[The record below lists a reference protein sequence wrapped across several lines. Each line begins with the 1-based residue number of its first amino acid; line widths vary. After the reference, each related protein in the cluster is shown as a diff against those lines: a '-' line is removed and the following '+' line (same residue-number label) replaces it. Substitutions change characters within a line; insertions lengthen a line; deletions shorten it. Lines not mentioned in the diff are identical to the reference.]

1 MVSLPFKELINN
13 ICQTKDIKI
22 IIEQLRE
29 LKQSFLNHSSEN
41 NNNNNS
47 NSNNNDN
54 QVTITSILKLLIENV
69 LDNWYYAFTEFD
81 KQLFESFFFLP
92 NLLSESFITLTTL
105 LSEYNNNNNN
115 NNEELYSQKLNFLFN
130 ILYKFINDN
139 NNNLSKLII
148 EFQNRKFKNNNSN
161 SNNEDIDL
169 EIHETIWNLI
179 IKSICLIPDKCRS
192 IHYYYKNNRIR
203 NTQSPLSQVKDYILE
218 FFTNNSLFY
227 SKIIQQCIQ
236 SVNSSISSNLDSIN
250 NNNSGNNN
258 NIHNI
263 ITLYSNQYSILFS
276 KMIKIGEK
284 DIIVNNFFKELFQ
297 DDNKNSSLILKRKLS
312 CNIII
317 GIQGSCL
324 DTFLETIIKSLS
336 KYVFKLIF
344 LEIFK
349 KRNEI
354 SMIVH
359 IMINKILILKVMD
372 NNSQNCYLDLLYS
385 ILLLESGS
393 NEDDSN
399 EEDKEPLLFLI
410 LNNLLKSW
418 KDPYFIRHCTNEQ
431 HSYIT
436 RSIIFFIEKLSIAN
450 SSSSS
455 ITIKP
460 LALNKF
466 ENIKHLLLSGI
477 DVHLKFTISN
487 INNRGM
493 FVAEQFSK
501 LFNNN
506 NSSEPLKFNYS
517 LDTPDQQCFS
527 LNFKPVF
534 QDPSPTTNNNTTS
547 NSTLSPSSS
556 LSPSNSGNEKKQ
568 SDNSKENYKKLLEKE
583 FKKYDDPDKIMNDD
597 DEEEEEQEQIGPKIT
612 EINSDDEEEEGD
624 DDDLKP
630 YDLDDDE
637 SDLNGIKKKI
647 YLRDCLLE
655 LQSQKHTAESW
666 ENALNSISS
675 IVWSSPDDLE
685 ELSVQLTSSLIHLT
699 NEYDLES
706 FSSIRHES
714 LVALA
719 TQSTSLVIPYLT
731 DAFKQ
736 KNFSIGQRIEIL
748 ETIAE
753 SAIELSGLNYQQN
766 DQRQQQQQQQQEYQQ
781 QYKDSKNSIFN
792 ISNNDNNNNSSYSG
806 GGDKSKLPIFKE
818 IGIVRKWGQRKTPR
832 PIIKSNRFH
841 KFVKIYFYPLLSGFD
856 KVTQCYEGGG
866 VSGEMMMMG
875 YDSFLL
881 SRLIHT
887 LGVIVE
893 CAGNSNDTRMISKEL
908 VRFLWSFKSH
918 RDSNV
923 RRSLLYSL
931 SRVFYR
937 ETITKSVIDQDYTDE
952 IEDIAQFLFEV
963 SQSDSD
969 KDSRVMAIATLSKIH
984 HHQQQQQQQQQQL
997 RRVTP
1002 LYLSAIRE

>member
-1 MVSLPFKELINN
+1 MVLPLKELINS
-13 ICQTKDIKI
+13 ICQTKDIKL

-29 LKQSFLNHSSEN
+29 LKQSFLNYNNSEN
-41 NNNNNS
+41 ND
-47 NSNNNDN
+47 NDN

-105 LSEYNNNNNN
+105 LSEYNYNNNNN
-115 NNEELYSQKLNFLFN
+115 SNNSKNNEELYSQKLNFLFN

-139 NNNLSKLII
+139 SNNLSKLII
-148 EFQNRKFKNNNSN
+148 EFQNRKFKKHNNNSN
-161 SNNEDIDL
+161 NIDL

-192 IHYYYKNNRIR
+192 IQYYYKNNRIR
-203 NTQSPLSQVKDYILE
+203 NTQSPLSSVKDYILE
-218 FFTNNSLFY
+218 FFTNNNLFY
-227 SKIIQQCIQ
+227 SKIIQQSIQ
-236 SVNSSISSNLDSIN
+236 SVNSSISTNL
-250 NNNSGNNN
+250 NNSSDN
-258 NIHNI
+258 NINNI
-263 ITLYSNQYSILFS
+263 ITLFSNQYSILFS

-297 DDNKNSSLILKRKLS
+297 DDNKNSSLILKKKLS
-312 CNIII
+312 SNIII

-336 KYVFKLIF
+336 KFSYNIYKDVFKLIF

-349 KRNEI
+349 RRNEI

-385 ILLLESGS
+385 ILLFEGSSDNSG
-393 NEDDSN
+393 NGTN
-399 EEDKEPLLFLI
+399 EDKEPLLFLI

-450 SSSSS
+450 STSTS
-455 ITIKP
+455 TIKP
-460 LALNKF
+460 LPFDKF
-466 ENIKHLLLSGI
+466 EHIKHLLLNGI

-527 LNFKPVF
+527 LNFKPIF
-534 QDPSPTTNNNTTS
+534 QEPLTTTTTTTTTTNTTS
-547 NSTLSPSSS
+547 NSTASS
-556 LSPSNSGNEKKQ
+556 NIGNEKKQ
-568 SDNSKENYKKLLEKE
+568 SNNSKEHYKKLLEKE

-597 DEEEEEQEQIGPKIT
+597 DDEDEEVVQNGPKIT
-612 EINSDDEEEEGD
+612 EINSEDDDEEDDEEDD

-666 ENALNSISS
+666 ENALNSISN
-675 IVWSSPDDLE
+675 IVWSLPDDLD
-685 ELSVQLTSSLIHLT
+685 ELSVQLANSLIHLT

-748 ETIAE
+748 ETISE
-753 SAIELSGLNYQQN
+753 SAKELSALNYQQN
-766 DQRQQQQQQQQEYQQ
+766 TQRQQQQQEQQQQ
-781 QYKDSKNSIFN
+781 QYEESKNSIFN
-792 ISNNDNNNNSSYSG
+792 ING
-806 GGDKSKLPIFKE
+806 GGGGGSGSGSGESSKLPILKQ

-866 VSGEMMMMG
+866 ASGASGASGGEMMMG

-969 KDSRVMAIATLSKIH
+969 KDSRVMAIATLSKI
-984 HHQQQQQQQQQQL
+984 
-997 RRVTP
+997 VDI
-1002 LYLSAIRE
+1002 SKNN